1 MSTEPEPH
9 DAWLSGPLPDD
20 PLPRLRGWL
29 DEAMADESLFLPE
42 AMTLATVEP
51 DGRPLARVVL
61 CKDFDAEHGWVT
73 FYTNQRS
80 RKARALE
87 RKPYASLLFH
97 WHVLLRQ
104 ARVDGP
110 ITVVSEEEAD
120 AYFASR
126 PTEARLS
133 AWASDQSEPIDS
145 RESLVHKMEEMAAR
159 FGAEWPKNLDA
170 DVPRPKHWG
179 GYRVWAERVEL
190 WAGRNGRLHDRAEWT
205 RALRRE
211 GDGYV
216 GGAWSVR
223 RLQP

>member
-1 MSTEPEPH
+1 MSTDPESH

-61 CKDFDAEHGWVT
+61 CKDFNVEQGWVT

-110 ITVVSEEEAD
+110 ITIVSDEEAD

-126 PTEARLS
+126 PLEARLS

-145 RESLVHKMEEMAAR
+145 RESLVRKMEEMAAR

-190 WAGRNGRLHDRAEWT
+190 WAARNGRLHDRAEWT
-205 RALRRE
+205 RSLRR
-211 GDGYV
+211 DGESYS
-216 GGAWSVR
+216 GGAWSVQ

>member
-9 DAWLSGPLPDD
+9 DAWLSGPLPEN
-20 PLPRLRGWL
+20 PLPRLREWI
-29 DEAMADESLFLPE
+29 DEALADKSLFLPE

-61 CKDFDAEHGWVT
+61 CKDFDAERGWIT

-87 RKPYASLLFH
+87 RQPYASVLFH

-110 ITVVSEEEAD
+110 ITVVPEGEAD

-126 PTEARLS
+126 PLEARLS
-133 AWASDQSEPIDS
+133 AWASDQSEPVDS
-145 RESLVHKMEEMAAR
+145 RETLVRKMEEMAER
-159 FGAEWPKNLDA
+159 FGTSWPKVLDG

-205 RALRRE
+205 RPLRLE
-211 GDGYV
+211 DEIYV
-216 GGAWSVR
+216 GGDWSAQ